1 MRAPWGKLGALSR
14 KINPLGTSTQNHH
27 VTDTA
32 RNGNSNSNVNG
43 LGAHSLP
50 AVPGE
55 TSPRQAGWGLRR
67 CGQTG
72 SRSMKRCGS
81 TGKVNGSG
89 SLKSGDARIDI
100 GGDEGSDL
108 LGEVVMTGN
117 LTPLSNGFSS
127 KLTPPVEVSAQLTTK
142 AFYWGLRCLNLDDI
156 VAVSCYTGSE
166 RFTVHSYPWTHTR
179 WVPRVFGKSSRRRND
194 KHFTAPSEEEATNW
208 ANAFANHCHVNIIKV
223 SPKERKGTPVKE
235 KVAVDM
241 KIVCKP
247 GPMMLVVVNPRS
259 GRGKASKVFQT
270 KVKPILELAGFKLK
284 VVETK
289 HARHAQELA
298 SSIKLS
304 ECVDGIICVGGDG
317 ILNEV
322 LNGLLSRDD
331 AEAARAIPL
340 GIIPAGSDN
349 SLIWTV
355 FGIRDA
361 TSAAVAIVK
370 GGTVP
375 TDVIGVEWHNT
386 GAVHFGLTVAYYGF
400 MSDVLE
406 LSAKYQR
413 RCGPLRYFVAGALR
427 LLCLS
432 HYQCEIHYLPATEI
446 DLESVHVDYVDA
458 ENVDTP
464 AQDTGSLDTLPA
476 RLSNDNLAGIVEANN
491 EPSSYIRGL
500 DGKSKRN
507 TSGRLGSSAEDAVTV
522 TSASPAPRVRTR
534 SKSRSQSFG
543 LGGMVPE
550 AGARPVAAGRRGPTD
565 GFFDNEVDVART
577 RGWALEEEDKWESRS
592 GTYLGVIMCN
602 HQAKTVQCMKTQSL
616 APGAEHDDGLV
627 HLLLV
632 RDVGR
637 FQLIRFFLLM
647 QFGKHLSLPFVEHTK
662 ARAVWLKPGAGAHQG
677 CGIDGELLT
686 LDGPVT
692 TRMQPYQCYLIGK
705 RQRS

>member
-1 MRAPWGKLGALSR
+1 
-14 KINPLGTSTQNHH
+14 
-27 VTDTA
+27 
-32 RNGNSNSNVNG
+32 
-43 LGAHSLP
+43 
-50 AVPGE
+50 
-55 TSPRQAGWGLRR
+55 
-67 CGQTG
+67 
-72 SRSMKRCGS
+72 
-81 TGKVNGSG
+81 
-89 SLKSGDARIDI
+89 
-100 GGDEGSDL
+100 
-108 LGEVVMTGN
+108 
-117 LTPLSNGFSS
+117 
-127 KLTPPVEVSAQLTTK
+127 
-142 AFYWGLRCLNLDDI
+142 
-156 VAVSCYTGSE
+156 
-166 RFTVHSYPWTHTR
+166 
-179 WVPRVFGKSSRRRND
+179 
-194 KHFTAPSEEEATNW
+194 
-208 ANAFANHCHVNIIKV
+208 
-223 SPKERKGTPVKE
+223 
-235 KVAVDM
+235 
-241 KIVCKP
+241 
-247 GPMMLVVVNPRS
+247 
-259 GRGKASKVFQT
+259 
-270 KVKPILELAGFKLK
+270 
-284 VVETK
+284 
-289 HARHAQELA
+289 
-298 SSIKLS
+298 
-304 ECVDGIICVGGDG
+304 
-317 ILNEV
+317 
-322 LNGLLSRDD
+322 
-331 AEAARAIPL
+331 
-340 GIIPAGSDN
+340 
-349 SLIWTV
+349 
-355 FGIRDA
+355 
-361 TSAAVAIVK
+361 
-370 GGTVP
+370 
-375 TDVIGVEWHNT
+375 
-386 GAVHFGLTVAYYGF
+386 
-400 MSDVLE
+400 VLE

-432 HYQCEIHYLPATEI
+432 HYQCEIHYLPATET

-662 ARAVWLKPGAGAHQG
+662 VIMLCSYFRKMHIHYST
-677 CGIDGELLT
+677 CSK
-686 LDGPVT
+686 LDV
-692 TRMQPYQCYLIGK
+692 
-705 RQRS
+705 